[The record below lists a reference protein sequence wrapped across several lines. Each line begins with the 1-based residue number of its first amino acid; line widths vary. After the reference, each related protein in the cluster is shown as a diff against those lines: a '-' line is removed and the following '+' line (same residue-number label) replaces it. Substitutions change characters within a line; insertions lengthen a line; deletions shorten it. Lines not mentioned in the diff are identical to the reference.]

1 MIKLAATTPHQ
12 SHGLFRYRRFGV
24 RSKPPATP
32 KTRRAIVYL
41 VIMPTPIAPP
51 IAIHQRGSSDL
62 SQQITKYATGTHHK

>member
-12 SHGLFRYRRFGV
+12 SHGSSGIAD
-24 RSKPPATP
+24 SASEASPPP
-32 KTRRAIVYL
+32 HPRPEKAIVYL

-62 SQQITKYATGTHHK
+62 SKQITKYAHWYPP